1 MVNLD
6 SLTSEESNGFHIEQ
20 GVTRRKPLDNVLTV
34 FSLSYELSSS
44 RIQYNRSVYGIFDY
58 LSDIGGLSSAF

>member
-20 GVTRRKPLDNVLTV
+20 GVTRHIPLDNILTV